1 MLQIWLFGFGLSLI
15 ATVAAFAAGWWL
27 RGLKTDHIP
36 AAAILPRAERKG
48 LAEQALQGLHAAAET
63 VRSCVEQHTECI
75 RAVEAELHMASATEP
90 AIISNAA
97 ESIIAANGLVQHQFN
112 DIQRVLDNRHG
123 EIEDH
128 LSDPYGLFF
137 TFASLDRQQHVYR
150 QVLRSLETLA
160 AELMGNI
167 QNHGQRLQKIS
178 NGLEESE
185 QKKVEDIADAVAKIF
200 DAADEMQQQIESTE
214 EHIGEQAEKV
224 QMQAVLSHT
233 DLLTSLPNRRA
244 FDAELE
250 QLVARSRSKGSYF
263 SILFLDLDRFNGI
276 NTQYGHQGGD
286 VVLRQ
291 TASVVKQLMRGR
303 DLVARYAGDTF
314 AIILPQTTL
323 HDALPVAERVRA
335 AIEETKFGHGNY
347 PLNVTA
353 RVGVAQTQP
362 EESAA
367 EVSRRLLEALGE
379 ARNAGGNASYW
390 HDGKAS
396 FPVSS
401 AFKPTEPAA
410 ANTAPLVSM
419 FRRTLSGEDGAE
431 PAKPDEK
438 TTPEGQ
444 TLTGRSLFV
453 ANLQR
458 RLAEWKRGGPPVSVF
473 ILRIDQM
480 QTLTTRFGESAEAFL
495 RQVMGRM
502 LEAVTREMDERCEFQ
517 DGIFAILLPG
527 VDEPNALA
535 VAERL
540 QSQVR
545 QCKVRMGDGLWNIT
559 ASIGLAHASVGP
571 TVVDV
576 VRSAESAMKRA
587 GERGGDLIV
596 IGEPAPQA
604 QQSVV
609 V

>member
-1 MLQIWLFGFGLSLI
+1 MMQIWLLGFGVLLAA
-15 ATVAAFAAGWWL
+15 ATVAFVAGWWL
-27 RGLKTDHIP
+27 RGVATDRVSAP
-36 AAAILPRAERKG
+36 ASPPRGERKG

-63 VRSCVEQHTECI
+63 VRSCVEQHIECI
-75 RAVEAELHMASATEP
+75 RTVEAELHAASATEP
-90 AIISNAA
+90 AILSNAA

-112 DIQRVLDNRHG
+112 DIQRALDNRHG

-128 LSDPYGLFF
+128 LSDPYGLFA

-167 QNHGQRLQKIS
+167 HHHGQRLQKIT
-178 NGLEESE
+178 NGLEEGE
-185 QKKVEDIADAVAKIF
+185 QKKVEDINDAVAQIF
-200 DAADEMQQQIESTE
+200 NAADEMQQKIESTE
-214 EHIGEQAEKV
+214 EHLGEQAEKV

-244 FDAELE
+244 FEAELE
-250 QLVARSRSKGSYF
+250 QLVARCRGKGSYF
-263 SILFLDLDRFNGI
+263 SVLYLNVDQFNRI

-291 TASVVKQLMRGR
+291 MASVVKQLMRGR

-314 AIILPQTTL
+314 AIILPQTSL
-323 HDALPVAERVRA
+323 HDALPVAERVRS
-335 AIEETKFGHGNY
+335 AIEETRFGHGNY
-347 PLNVTA
+347 PLNLTA
-353 RVGVAQTQP
+353 RVGVAHAEP
-362 EESAA
+362 EESPAD
-367 EVSRRLLEALGE
+367 VSRRLLEALGE
-379 ARNAGGNASYW
+379 ARSAGGNVCYW
-390 HDGKAS
+390 HDGEAS

-401 AFKPTEPAA
+401 AFKSAEPAA
-410 ANTAPLVSM
+410 GNTAPLVSM
-419 FRRTLSGEDGAE
+419 FRRTLSGEDGAA
-431 PAKPDEK
+431 PTQPDDK
-438 TTPEGQ
+438 AVPEGQ

-480 QTLTTRFGESAEAFL
+480 QPLTARFGVSAENFL
-495 RQVMGRM
+495 RQVLGRM

-545 QCKVRMGDGLWNIT
+545 QCKVRMDDGLWNIT
-559 ASIGLAHASVGP
+559 TSIGIAHGTVGP
-571 TVVDV
+571 TVVEV

-587 GERGGDLIV
+587 AERGGDLIV
-596 IGEPAPQA
+596 IGEAAPQTP
-604 QQSVV
+604 QSAIV
-609 V
+609 

>member
-1 MLQIWLFGFGLSLI
+1 MLQIWLLGFGLSL
-15 ATVAAFAAGWWL
+15 VAALVAFAAGWWL
-27 RGLKTDHIP
+27 RGVKIERISIP
-36 AAAILPRAERKG
+36 IGSSKGERKG

-63 VRSCVEQHTECI
+63 VRSCVEQHIECI
-75 RAVEAELHMASATEP
+75 RAVEAELHNNSATEP
-90 AIISNAA
+90 AIISSAA

-112 DIQRVLDNRHG
+112 DIQQMIDSRHG

-128 LSDPYGLFF
+128 LSDPYGLII

-150 QVLRSLETLA
+150 QVLRSLESLA

-167 QNHGQRLQKIS
+167 HSHGQRLKKIS
-178 NGLEESE
+178 NGLGESE
-185 QKKVEDIADAVAKIF
+185 PKKPEDISDAVAKIF
-200 DAADEMQQQIESTE
+200 DATDEMRQCIETTE
-214 EHIGEQAEKV
+214 EHIGKEAEKV
-224 QMQAVLSHT
+224 HMQAVLSHT
-233 DLLTSLPNRRA
+233 DLLMSLPNRRA
-244 FDAELE
+244 FEAELE
-250 QLVARSRSKGSYF
+250 RLVARCRGKGSYF
-263 SILFLDLDRFNGI
+263 SVLFIDLDKFNEI

-323 HDALPVAERVRA
+323 HDTLPVAERVRE
-335 AIEETKFGHGNY
+335 AIEETKFGHGNSA
-347 PLNVTA
+347 LHVTA
-353 RVGVAQTQP
+353 RIGVAQAQP

-367 EVSRRLLEALGE
+367 DVTQRLLDALSE
-379 ARNAGGNASYW
+379 ARKAGGNTSYW
-390 HDGKAS
+390 HDGKEC

-401 AFKPTEPAA
+401 AFKKTESAVD
-410 ANTAPLVSM
+410 NTAPLVSM
-419 FRRTLSGEDGAE
+419 FRRTLSGEDGAA
-431 PAKPDEK
+431 PAKPEEK
-438 TTPEGQ
+438 ATPEGH

-473 ILRIDQM
+473 ILRIDQT
-480 QTLTTRFGESAEAFL
+480 QTLTARFGDSAETFL
-495 RQVMGRM
+495 RQVLGRM

-545 QCKVRMGDGLWNIT
+545 QCKVRMGDDLWNIT
-559 ASIGLAHASVGP
+559 ASIGLANAAVGP

-587 GERGGDLIV
+587 AERGGDLIV
-596 IGEPAPQA
+596 LGEPVPQTS
-604 QQSVV
+604 QSTAV
-609 V
+609 

>member
-1 MLQIWLFGFGLSLI
+1 MTQIWLLGFGVSLAAATI
-15 ATVAAFAAGWWL
+15 AFATGWLLRGIITGRVAASAG
-27 RGLKTDHIP
+27 P
-36 AAAILPRAERKG
+36 PQAERKN

-75 RAVEAELHMASATEP
+75 RAVEAELHTASATEP

-112 DIQRVLDNRHG
+112 DIQRMIDGRHG
-123 EIEDH
+123 DIEDH
-128 LSDPYGLFF
+128 LSDPYALIV

-150 QVLRSLETLA
+150 QVLRSLESLA

-167 QNHGQRLQKIS
+167 HNHGQRLKNIS

-185 QKKVEDIADAVAKIF
+185 QKKVEDIAKAVAEIF
-200 DAADEMQQQIESTE
+200 DAADEMRQQIESTE
-214 EHIGEQAEKV
+214 EHIGKQAEKV

-244 FDAELE
+244 FDAELD
-250 QLVARSRSKGSYF
+250 QLVVRCRGKNSNFAV
-263 SILFLDLDRFNGI
+263 LFLDLDRFDGI
-276 NTQYGHQGGD
+276 NLQYGHQGGD

-291 TASVVKQLMRGR
+291 TASVVKGLMRGR

-314 AIILPQTTL
+314 AIILPQTSL
-323 HDALPVAERVRA
+323 HDALPVAERVRS
-335 AIEETKFGHGNY
+335 AIEDTKFGHGNY
-347 PLNVTA
+347 PLNVTC
-353 RVGVAQTQP
+353 RVGVAQAQP
-362 EESAA
+362 EETAA
-367 EVSRRLLEALGE
+367 EISRRLLDALGE
-379 ARNAGGNASYW
+379 ARQAGGNASYW

-401 AFKPTEPAA
+401 AFKQTEPVAD
-410 ANTAPLVSM
+410 NKAPLVSM
-419 FRRTLSGEDGAE
+419 FRRTISGDDGAV
-431 PAKPDEK
+431 PAKSEEK
-438 TTPEGQ
+438 ASPEGH

-473 ILRIDQM
+473 ILRIDQTS
-480 QTLTTRFGESAEAFL
+480 TLTARFGESAETFL
-495 RQVMGRM
+495 RQVLGRM

-527 VDEPNALA
+527 IDEPNALA

-587 GERGGDLIV
+587 AERGGDLIV
-596 IGEPAPQA
+596 VGEPLPQTPQNA
-604 QQSVV
+604 VV
-609 V
+609 

>member
-1 MLQIWLFGFGLSLI
+1 MMQIWLLGFGVSL
-15 ATVAAFAAGWWL
+15 ASALVAFGVGWWL
-27 RGLKTDHIP
+27 RGVSTGRIP
-36 AAAILPRAERKG
+36 APVNLPRGERKS

-63 VRSCVEQHTECI
+63 VRSCVEQHIECI
-75 RAVEAELHMASATEP
+75 RAVEAELHSNSATEP

-97 ESIIAANGLVQHQFN
+97 DSIIAANGLVQHQFN
-112 DIQRVLDNRHG
+112 DIQRMIDNRHG

-128 LSDPYGLFF
+128 LSDPYGLFV

-167 QNHGQRLQKIS
+167 HHHGQRLQKIS

-200 DAADEMQQQIESTE
+200 DAADEIQQKIETTE
-214 EHIGEQAEKV
+214 EHIGAQAEKV

-244 FDAELE
+244 FEAELE
-250 QLVARSRSKGSYF
+250 QLIARSRNKGTYF
-263 SILFLDLDRFNGI
+263 SVLYLDLDQFNRI
-276 NTQYGHQGGD
+276 NLQYGHQGGD

-291 TASVVKQLMRGR
+291 AASVVKQLMRGR

-314 AIILPQTTL
+314 AIVLPQTTL
-323 HDALPVAERVRA
+323 HDALPVAERVRT
-335 AIEETKFGHGNY
+335 AIEETRFGHGNY

-353 RVGVAQTQP
+353 RVGVAQAQP
-362 EESAA
+362 EETSAD
-367 EVSRRLLEALGE
+367 VSRRLLEALGE
-379 ARNAGGNASYW
+379 ARTAGGNACYW
-390 HDGKAS
+390 HDGKTS

-401 AFKPTEPAA
+401 AFKKTEPAA
-410 ANTAPLVSM
+410 GNTAPLVSM
-419 FRRTLSGEDGAE
+419 FKRTLSGEDGAE
-431 PAKPDEK
+431 LARADEK
-438 TTPEGQ
+438 TSPEGQ

-480 QTLTTRFGESAEAFL
+480 QPLTARFGTSAEDFL
-495 RQVMGRM
+495 RQVLGRM

-545 QCKVRMGDGLWNIT
+545 QCKVRMGDDLWNIT
-559 ASIGLAHASVGP
+559 ASIGLSHASVGP

-576 VRSAESAMKRA
+576 VRSAETAMKRA
-587 GERGGDLIV
+587 AERGGDLIV
-596 IGEPAPQA
+596 LGEPAPQES
-604 QQSVV
+604 QSVV

>member
-1 MLQIWLFGFGLSLI
+1 MMQVWLLGFGVSL
-15 ATVAAFAAGWWL
+15 AAACLAFAAGWCL
-27 RGLKTDHIP
+27 RGVKANRGP
-36 AAAILPRAERKG
+36 APASPRRGERKS
-48 LAEQALQGLHAAAET
+48 LAEQTLQGLHAAAES
-63 VRSCVEQHTECI
+63 VRSCVEQHVECI
-75 RAVEAELHMASATEP
+75 RAVEAEFHTASATEP
-90 AIISNAA
+90 AILSNAA
-97 ESIIAANGLVQHQFN
+97 DSIIAANGLVQHQFN

-128 LSDPYGLFF
+128 LADPFGLIV

-150 QVLRSLETLA
+150 QVLQSLETLA

-167 QNHGQRLQKIS
+167 QSHGLCLQKIS
-178 NGLEESE
+178 SGLEEGE
-185 QKKVEDIADAVAKIF
+185 QKKVEDIANAVARIF
-200 DAADEMQQQIESTE
+200 DAADEMQQKIESTE
-214 EHIGEQAEKV
+214 EHISKQAEKV

-244 FDAELE
+244 FEAEMEL
-250 QLVARSRSKGSYF
+250 LVARSRGKNSYF
-263 SILFLDLDRFNGI
+263 SVLHLDLDQFNHI
-276 NTQYGHQGGD
+276 NSQYGHQGGD
-286 VVLRQ
+286 MVLRQ
-291 TASVVKQLMRGR
+291 TASIVKQLMRGR

-323 HDALPVAERVRA
+323 HDALPVAERVRT
-335 AIEETKFGHGNY
+335 AIEETKFGHGNH
-347 PLNVTA
+347 PLAVTA
-353 RVGVAQTQP
+353 RVAVAQAQP
-362 EESAA
+362 EETAA
-367 EVSRRLLEALGE
+367 EISRRLIDALGE
-379 ARNAGGNASYW
+379 ARQAGGNASYW
-390 HDGKAS
+390 HDGKTC

-401 AFKPTEPAA
+401 AFKKTEPAA
-410 ANTAPLVSM
+410 GNTAPLVSM
-419 FRRTLSGEDGAE
+419 FRRSLSGEDGAE
-431 PAKPDEK
+431 TAKPEER
-438 TTPEGQ
+438 TTPEGL
-444 TLTGRSLFV
+444 TLTGRSLFI

-473 ILRIDQM
+473 ILRIDQT
-480 QTLTTRFGESAEAFL
+480 QTLTARFGDSAESFL
-495 RQVMGRM
+495 RQVLGRM
-502 LEAVTREMDERCEFQ
+502 LEAVTRDMDERCEFQ

-587 GERGGDLIV
+587 AERGGDLIV
-596 IGEPAPQA
+596 IGEPVPQA
-604 QQSVV
+604 TQSAVV
-609 V
+609 